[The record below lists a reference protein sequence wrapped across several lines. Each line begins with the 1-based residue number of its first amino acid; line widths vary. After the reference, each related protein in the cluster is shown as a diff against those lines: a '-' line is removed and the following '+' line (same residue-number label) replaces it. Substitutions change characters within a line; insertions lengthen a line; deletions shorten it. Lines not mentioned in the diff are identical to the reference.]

1 MNEKPQ
7 PQAPHWEAFW
17 NQESNHDY
25 WERPAQSVIDFVASL
40 SPQTHPR
47 VLDLGCGL
55 GRHAVLFAAEGFNV
69 TATDIS
75 AQAIAHLQRWAA
87 VTGLEMDT
95 QVCDALGD
103 GYPPASF
110 DVVISYNVIYHGTRE
125 EFAARI
131 QHVHDLLRPGGMFF
145 MTCHSRRDQK
155 YGEGEM
161 VAPHT
166 YLSPNSI
173 TPGDMHYFTDEA
185 DLQELLKDFT
195 IQSIQPEEYTWDFK
209 GTPRFA
215 SNYIVIARR

>member
-1 MNEKPQ
+1 MPNEQ
-7 PQAPHWEAFW
+7 WERYW
-17 NQESNHDY
+17 SVEDNHDY
-25 WERPAQSVIDFVASL
+25 WQRPAQSVIDFTASL

-55 GRHAVLFAAEGFNV
+55 GRHAVLFAAEGFQV
-69 TATDIS
+69 TATDAS
-75 AQAIAHLQRWAA
+75 SQAIAHLQRWAT
-87 VTGLEMDT
+87 VTGLSIAT
-95 QVCDALGD
+95 QVCDAESD
-103 GYPPASF
+103 GFAPASF
-110 DVVISYNVIYHGTRE
+110 DVVVSYNVLYHGYRE

-131 QHVHDLLRPGGMFF
+131 GHVRDLLRPGGLFF
-145 MTCHSRRDQK
+145 FTCHSRRDQK

-161 VAPHT
+161 TAPHT

-185 DLQELLKDFT
+185 DLRDLLHDFE
-195 IQSIQPEEYTWDFK
+195 ILSVQPEEYTWDFK